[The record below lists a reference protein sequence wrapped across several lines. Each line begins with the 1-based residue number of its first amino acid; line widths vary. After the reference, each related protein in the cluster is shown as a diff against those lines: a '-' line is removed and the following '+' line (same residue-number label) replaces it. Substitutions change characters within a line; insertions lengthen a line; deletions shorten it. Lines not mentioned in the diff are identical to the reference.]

1 MRKYDD
7 KVDSILRNDITL
19 IVNPRLSRDEAEKI
33 IAKLKKNLPLN
44 DKIILVYPKRNA
56 LERAILKAISKV
68 LFKTKSYIDPE
79 PLFIIVPKKE
89 KIETLNPIDI
99 ITNYDVEVVSINVAD
114 SLGLISMLKFIIDSI
129 RKTNYRP
136 IKFAIVGSTGILVNE
151 GILWLL
157 VTNGVDVRIASPL
170 AIETSIMNNFIL
182 NNYWT
187 FRGFRGGGFL
197 SKMVKYHFAVAV
209 GAAVNYLVL
218 LTLTLIFN
226 IHYLY
231 ANLVGIFAGYIAN
244 YVISELFVWT
254 KK

>member
-1 MRKYDD
+1 MKKYNDR
-7 KVDSILRNDITL
+7 VVSILRNDITL
-19 IVNPRLSRDEAEKI
+19 IVNPKLSRSEVEKI
-33 IAKLKKNLPLN
+33 IAKLEKNLSHK
-44 DKIILVYPKRNA
+44 DKIILVYPRRNA
-56 LERAILKAISKV
+56 LERIVLKAISKV
-68 LFKTKSYIDPE
+68 LFKMKKYVDPE
-79 PLFIIVPKKE
+79 PLLIIIPKKE

-114 SLGLISMLKFIIDSI
+114 SLGLTNMLKFIIDSI

-157 VTNGVDVRIASPL
+157 VTNGVDVRIASPI

-187 FRGFRGGGFL
+187 FRGFKGSFL

-218 LTLTLIFN
+218 ITLTLIFN
-226 IHYLY
+226 MYYLY
-231 ANLVGIFAGYIAN
+231 ANLVGIFAGYVAN
-244 YVISELFVWT
+244 YIISELFVWT

>member
-1 MRKYDD
+1 MKKNNV
-7 KVDSILRNDITL
+7 KVVSILRNDITL
-19 IVNPRLSRDEAEKI
+19 IVNPRLSRKEADKI

-44 DKIILVYPKRNA
+44 DKIILVYPERNV
-56 LERAILKAISKV
+56 LEKAILKAISKV

-79 PLFIIVPKKE
+79 PLLIIVPRKE
-89 KIETLNPIDI
+89 KIETLNPIDV
-99 ITNYDVEVVSINVAD
+99 ITNYDVEVVSINVAET
-114 SLGLISMLKFIIDSI
+114 LGLTNMLKFIMDGI

-151 GILWLL
+151 GILWFL
-157 VTNGVDVRIASPL
+157 VTNGVDVRIASPV

-187 FRGFRGGGFL
+187 FKGFRGSFL
-197 SKMVKYHFAVAV
+197 SKMVKYHFAVAM
-209 GAAVNYLVL
+209 GATVNYLVL
-218 LTLTLIFN
+218 LILALIFN

-231 ANLVGIFAGYIAN
+231 ANLVGIFIGYVVN